1 MSDDVYYD
9 MYSVEINADP
19 YPVYRRLREEA
30 PLYYNDTHDFWAVS
44 RYEDVE
50 KGLLDAQTYISGKG
64 AILEVIKAD
73 IDIPPGVIIFEDPP
87 THTIHRRLLSRAF
100 TPRRVAELEPKIR
113 EFCAHALD
121 PLVGSGGFDFIAD
134 FGAQMP
140 MRVISMLLGIPESD
154 QEAVRDHANNSLRTE
169 EGKPMEVTGSVVTG
183 ELFAEYIDWRVDHPS
198 DDIMTELLNVEFTD
212 ETGTVRKLSRGELL
226 TYLEV
231 LAGAGNE
238 TTTRLIGWTAK
249 VLAEHPDQRADLVK
263 DPSLVPN
270 AIEELLRFEG
280 PAPHVGR
287 CVAKEDLVVRDTK
300 IPAGSVMV
308 FLLGSANR
316 DDRRFP
322 DGDSFDIHR
331 EVTRHLTFGNG
342 IHLCMGSAL
351 ARMEGRIALE
361 ELLVRIPEWD
371 IDYEKATTVPHLD
384 GAGVGDAAGDHRVAG
399 GGGSQD
405 NDAST
410 LRESGAAATGARDT
424 PADHRG
430 GMQTSP
436 TVGHPRLASVDD
448 PGRGGTCRGERAHG
462 LPLLRERAGSPG
474 RRHEPA
480 RGEGRYRAGG
490 HAARGRRWVRR
501 SHLRPRVCVPRAGE
515 TAPRSDAQRCER
527 PSEERIVDCARRAH
541 CRVARRGTHIGG
553 RTARRLLERR
563 HLRAPRHGVGDGS

>member
-1 MSDDVYYD
+1 VEAPVRDVYYD

-30 PLYYNDTHDFWAVS
+30 PLYYNDTHDFFAVS
-44 RYEDVE
+44 RFEDVE

-113 EFCAHALD
+113 EFCAHSLD

-154 QEAVRDHANNSLRTE
+154 QEAVRDHVDANLRTN
-169 EGKPMEVTGSVVTG
+169 EGEPMKVEGNIVTGA
-183 ELFAEYIDWRVDHPS
+183 LFADYIDWRADHPS

-212 ETGTVRKLSRGELL
+212 ESGAVRKLTRTELL

-249 VLAEHPDQRADLVK
+249 VLADHPDQRAALVE
-263 DPSLVPN
+263 DPSLIPN
-270 AIEELLRFEG
+270 AIEEILRFES

-287 CVAKEDLVVRDTK
+287 CIARQDLVVRDTK
-300 IPAGSVMV
+300 VPEGAVML

-316 DDRRFP
+316 DDRRFA
-322 DGDSFDIHR
+322 DGDSFDIR
-331 EVTRHLTFGNG
+331 RAAGRHLTFGNG

-351 ARMEGRIALE
+351 ARMEGRLALE
-361 ELLVRIPEWD
+361 ELLARIPVWD
-371 IDYEKATTVPHLD
+371 IDLD
-384 GAGVGDAAGDHRVAG
+384 
-399 GGGSQD
+399 
-405 NDAST
+405 N
-410 LRESGAAATGARDT
+410 ARL
-424 PADHRG
+424 
-430 GMQTSP
+430 SP
-436 TVGHPRLASVDD
+436 TSTV
-448 PGRGGTCRGERAHG
+448 RGWET
-462 LPLLRERAGSPG
+462 LPALI
-474 RRHEPA
+474 
-480 RGEGRYRAGG
+480 
-490 HAARGRRWVRR
+490 
-501 SHLRPRVCVPRAGE
+501 
-515 TAPRSDAQRCER
+515 D
-527 PSEERIVDCARRAH
+527 
-541 CRVARRGTHIGG
+541 
-553 RTARRLLERR
+553 
-563 HLRAPRHGVGDGS
+563 